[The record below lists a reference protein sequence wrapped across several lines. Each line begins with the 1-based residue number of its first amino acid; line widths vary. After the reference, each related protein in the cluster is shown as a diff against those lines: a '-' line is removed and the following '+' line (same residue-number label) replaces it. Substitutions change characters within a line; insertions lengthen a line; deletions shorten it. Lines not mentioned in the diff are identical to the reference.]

1 MGIEDELGKA
11 ADQAKKAVTGSDEDK
26 QQKQQQVETA
36 DTSSSETDSE
46 GGVVSDDEGRA
57 GSI

>member
-11 ADQAKKAVTGSDEDK
+11 ADQAKKVVTGSDEDK
-26 QQKQQQVETA
+26 QKQQQFETA
-36 DTSSSETDSE
+36 DTSGSETDSD

-57 GSI
+57 GGI